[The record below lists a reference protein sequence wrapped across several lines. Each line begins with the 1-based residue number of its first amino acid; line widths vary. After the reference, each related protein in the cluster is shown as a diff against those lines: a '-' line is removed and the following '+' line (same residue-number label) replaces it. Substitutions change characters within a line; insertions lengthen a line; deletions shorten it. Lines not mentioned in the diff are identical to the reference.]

1 MQIHWERGE
10 LLTVSKLNG
19 LNPVTRKKLRTE
31 SVTLDDAI
39 SSDTDLILPLKG
51 GLTYDIFGL
60 FIHRSAA
67 NAAGDFQCAIGWSP
81 WPATGTW
88 TPFGSA
94 TGLASG
100 TQDSGNW
107 DVALQDAASPTTG
120 IGFGSSTS
128 DNGVRVR
135 GRIAVGDLD
144 TNLVALWAQIA
155 ANASATSFVAG
166 SWLTAI
172 PVL

>member
-10 LLTVSKLNG
+10 LLTVSKLNA

-31 SVTLDDAI
+31 SITNDDSL

-60 FIHRSAA
+60 LIHHSAA

-88 TPFGSA
+88 TPFGTHTS
-94 TGLASG
+94 LASG
-100 TQDSGNW
+100 TQTDGNW
-107 DVALQDAASPTTG
+107 DVTLQDAASPTSG

-135 GRIAVGDLD
+135 GRITVGDLD

-155 ANASATSFVAG
+155 ANANSTSLVSG

-172 PVL
+172 PAQ